1 MTAMAPP
8 ASPLSIGGIFQVTF
22 SLALVVALIF
32 AVSWLLR
39 RLKAVPGRGSGE
51 IGIVDEF
58 AVTPRDRIV
67 LLRVGD
73 AQVLIGI
80 GAGGIVGLT
89 PLATPLTVHRAQA
102 PPRFADRLRELLGR
116 AAGPA

>member
-1 MTAMAPP
+1 MQPP
-8 ASPLSIGGIFQVTF
+8 ASPLSIGGIFQVTL

-39 RLKAVPGRGSGE
+39 RLKVAPGRGRGRGD
-51 IGIVDEF
+51 IGILDEF
-58 AVTPRDRIV
+58 AVTPRERIV

-80 GAGGIVGLT
+80 GAGGIVGLA
-89 PLATPLTVHRAQA
+89 PLATPIAVNAAHRE
-102 PPRFADRLRELLGR
+102 PNFADRLRDLLGR
-116 AAGPA
+116 HGGPA